1 MKSAPP
7 DPRSPEPNPEVRPSQ
22 VTLKTVFT
30 VCFGVLVVAAVVG
43 ALAHALVAIALTG
56 ASLMIAVALDH
67 LVVMLERR
75 GVRRWRQLLVWR
87 VHGGT

>member
-1 MKSAPP
+1 MTSAPP
-7 DPRSPEPNPEVRPSQ
+7 ESSLPEPNPEVRRSQ

-43 ALAHALVAIALTG
+43 ALAHALLAVALAG
-56 ASLMIAVALDH
+56 AALMIAVSLDH

-75 GVRRWRQLLVWR
+75 GVSR
-87 VHGGT
+87 GA